1 MAYSVTPIPT
11 SFRIV
16 NDTFRTP
23 VKQFGNKKY
32 SKSDSSRV
40 CPRGEG
46 GKEAAE
52 GDATPPGGRSADTC
66 YVLGTLDLNDSL
78 LGGNA
83 SRVPRDG

>member
-1 MAYSVTPIPT
+1 MGT
-11 SFRIV
+11 
-16 NDTFRTP
+16 
-23 VKQFGNKKY
+23 
-32 SKSDSSRV
+32 KSILKVIAPGYVLEGR
-40 CPRGEG
+40 G